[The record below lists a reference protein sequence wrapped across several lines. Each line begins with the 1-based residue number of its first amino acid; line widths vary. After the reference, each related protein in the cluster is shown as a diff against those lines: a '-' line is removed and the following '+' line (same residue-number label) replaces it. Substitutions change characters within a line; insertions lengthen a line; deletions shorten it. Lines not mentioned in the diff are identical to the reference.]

1 MQDVILH
8 QYDSS
13 PFSEK
18 IRLMLG
24 YLELESLWVEI
35 PPIMPRDD
43 LMPLTGGYRRTP
55 VLQIGREIYCD
66 SALMAKVLA
75 ERAGDDRLFPVDAAA
90 TAEVFAQWIDTFL
103 DRKSV
108 V

>member
-43 LMPLTGGYRRTP
+43 LMPLTGG
-55 VLQIGREIYCD
+55 
-66 SALMAKVLA
+66 
-75 ERAGDDRLFPVDAAA
+75 
-90 TAEVFAQWIDTFL
+90 
-103 DRKSV
+103 
-108 V
+108 